1 MHWQRWF
8 FLSQLGIR
16 WDSSSLPQ
24 SAAEHV
30 LVSAVQMRPVVSALQ
45 SLSPQAQAAL
55 LGAEPSGVA
64 QVENWLHLFWDRS
77 QCMPV
82 VPAVSQSTLPHAQ
95 ADGFAAE
102 PSVVAHGAG
111 REQVL
116 DAAVQTMPVPC
127 PSSLLVHTAFP
138 QMQGAA
144 LLGADPS
151 VFVQAGAVRVHMH
164 VSSVEQDVVEEVS
177 RLKYRVP

>member
-1 MHWQRWF
+1 
-8 FLSQLGIR
+8 
-16 WDSSSLPQ
+16 
-24 SAAEHV
+24 
-30 LVSAVQMRPVVSALQ
+30 
-45 SLSPQAQAAL
+45 
-55 LGAEPSGVA
+55 
-64 QVENWLHLFWDRS
+64 
-77 QCMPV
+77 MPV
-82 VPAVSQSTLPHAQ
+82 VLAVSQSTLPQAQ

-116 DAAVQTMPVPC
+116 AAVVQTVPVPC
-127 PSSLLVHTAFP
+127 PSPFILVHALFP

-164 VSSVEQDVVEEVS
+164 VRVVEQDVVEEVS
-177 RLKYRVP
+177 VLNNREPVQCL